1 MELHAGDALEAGQVQ
16 IDGPGPLAKGQR
28 RLLHD
33 GARLY
38 AEIRPAI
45 GTPIR
50 HLCMT
55 GLARPRTPATRTV
68 ATARPDTRL
77 EPFPRRVI
85 RPEHIREMHH
95 RDAFAVRLSG
105 GFCSHRANS
114 LPIQVP

>member
-1 MELHAGDALEAGQVQ
+1 MAGLTT
-16 IDGPGPLAKGQR
+16 PLSLVFAFS
-28 RLLHD
+28 LFI
-33 GARLY
+33 GAIMYSTNNYIIFLSFSSFVMVFG
-38 AEIRPAI
+38 
-45 GTPIR
+45 GT
-50 HLCMT
+50 MS
-55 GLARPRTPATRTV
+55 A
-68 ATARPDTRL
+68 